1 MYERAFLMNL
11 KDSPLSRTPPNNV
24 PLGLLKGQPNIPNQS
39 HNKIHPKSGLTKSS
53 PPKHQKN
60 TKHDDEQ
67 FDMDI

>member
-39 HNKIHPKSGLTKSS
+39 HKIHPKSGLTKSS